1 MATAE
6 QMAAYTAHLR
16 THTSAQNKPVTEIC
30 IFKLRAPYTQDHTA
44 ALSTFESQIAANT
57 APGNGKPNAPGIRRI
72 AYGFSVDDPGTFVW
86 MLDWDKIQDHWE
98 FWQKEAFPPV
108 IGAITELFV
117 EGRPLVRHYDFGEE
131 GMLDGG
137 FRVARVVVWDDGKGR
152 ARESGNKSL
161 ARVRQVREA
170 YAVDMDEMTWWCSL
184 LGYESEEDC
193 RADGGDVMAGE
204 GAENHIV
211 RLQYK

>member
-16 THTSAQNKPVTEIC
+16 THTSAQNKPVTELC
-30 IFKLRAPYTQDHTA
+30 IFKLRPRYTNDHPT
-44 ALSTFESQIAANT
+44 ALSIFASQILANT
-57 APGNGKPNAPGIRRI
+57 APGNGKPNAPGIRKT

-86 MLDWDKIQDHWE
+86 MLDWDKIQDHWA
-98 FWQKEAFPPV
+98 FWQTEAFPPV

-137 FRVARVVVWDDGKGR
+137 IGVARVLVWDDGEGKAR
-152 ARESGNKSL
+152 ALGNASAPRAK
-161 ARVRQVREA
+161 QVREA
-170 YAVDMDEMTWWCSL
+170 YAVDLGEMNWWCSL
-184 LGYESEEDC
+184 LGYESEEKC
-193 RADGGDVMAGE
+193 RADGGDVRAGD
-204 GAENHIV
+204 GAEDHIV
-211 RLQYK
+211 RLQYR